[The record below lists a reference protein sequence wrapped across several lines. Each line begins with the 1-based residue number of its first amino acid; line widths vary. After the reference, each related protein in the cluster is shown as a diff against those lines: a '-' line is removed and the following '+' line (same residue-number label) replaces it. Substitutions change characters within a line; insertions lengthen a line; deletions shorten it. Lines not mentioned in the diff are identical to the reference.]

1 MGEKKTIAVVLV
13 AHGEAETSGFLE
25 NYRVSRHTLEHAAR
39 VMPIAKPLQ
48 TLISLSSSLKKKI
61 RPGNSGK
68 GSPQNGITRKQ
79 AEVLQNHLDVLSD
92 ETDLAFRVIAAFS
105 ASPPFMENII
115 EETRAFDGQI
125 LVNMS
130 PMDNSLTCGLLCGYI
145 ADTYTGPELT
155 KVKVISGFWRDENLY
170 ALYLSH
176 LFEQI
181 AMRPVVEHENRV
193 LLLLFHGTL
202 VADAKGRPPAFR
214 TGHEE
219 VVVFSESIRSAV
231 VKDVRNPYSEV
242 LVAYLNHEVGGEW
255 TKPSFEQVCRQLR
268 QSGARRIDLFAGGY
282 FADGNETI
290 YRAGELAALAETAN
304 VVSFPCVN
312 ALPAFG
318 RYLAHKIFN
327 TAEQLVTL
335 M

>member
-1 MGEKKTIAVVLV
+1 MSRKKTIAVILV
-13 AHGEAETSGFLE
+13 AHGEAETPGFLE
-25 NYRVSRHTLEHAAR
+25 NYMVSRHTLEHAAR

-48 TLISLSSSLKKKI
+48 TFISLSSSLKKKL
-61 RPGNSGK
+61 RPGNSAK
-68 GSPQNGITRKQ
+68 GSPQNGITREQ
-79 AEVLQNHLDVLSD
+79 AEVLRHHLSLLSD
-92 ETDLAFRVIAAFS
+92 ETDFAFKVIAAFS

-155 KVKVISGFWRDENLY
+155 KVKVISGFWRDKNLY
-170 ALYLSH
+170 ALFLTH

-181 AMRPVVEHENRV
+181 AMRPTVEHDNNV

-219 VVVFSESIRSAV
+219 VAVFAENIR
-231 VKDVRNPYSEV
+231 
-242 LVAYLNHEVGGEW
+242 
-255 TKPSFEQVCRQLR
+255 
-268 QSGARRIDLFAGGY
+268 
-282 FADGNETI
+282 
-290 YRAGELAALAETAN
+290 
-304 VVSFPCVN
+304 
-312 ALPAFG
+312 
-318 RYLAHKIFN
+318 
-327 TAEQLVTL
+327 
-335 M
+335 